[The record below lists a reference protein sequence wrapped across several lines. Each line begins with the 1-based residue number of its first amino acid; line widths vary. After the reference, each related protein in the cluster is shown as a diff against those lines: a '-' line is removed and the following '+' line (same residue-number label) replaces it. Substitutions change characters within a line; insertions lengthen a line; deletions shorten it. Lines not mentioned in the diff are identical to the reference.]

1 MASEAGSIVVIQT
14 QRMGDLILTYPL
26 LLWLTR
32 RYPGHRLTVVAEP
45 TFAGP
50 LAPVSP
56 PAAYLPLARG
66 GELTGRGHE
75 LVVNLS
81 IRPEAARLAGELT
94 AARRLGPVADAA
106 GVVRVGGDWQLYRA
120 SVVHNNRHNRF
131 HWAEL
136 NALDVVPVAD
146 MAQTVWPAPRTGG
159 PGRRRVGVF
168 VGASEPDKRPSVD
181 FTARFVRELAGR
193 GLVPV
198 LLGGPGEVELGAE
211 ASRRAGMPVT
221 NLCGRLGLKELAVLG
236 QDMALLVTPDT
247 GPMHLAAWTGWRVLN
262 LSIGPVSAHETGPYQ
277 PGHFVLR
284 PRMSCR
290 GCWACV
296 RERPACRAGLDPA
309 GVAYVA
315 ARLARGEDCRL
326 AGARVPGYEL
336 LRSARDAAGL
346 YALVPVGPDSLSGG
360 RPDGPCDAREAVGGL
375 WQAVFGWLFGAW
387 GEDRAALA
395 LAGLAAGHPVLAGRF
410 SRSLAGLG
418 AALGRDARQGSVPDT
433 GFAWRFAPLVR
444 PLAGFFERVLQNGD
458 GDRPSRLRCLSLLAR
473 VASLGSRS

>member
-1 MASEAGSIVVIQT
+1 
-14 QRMGDLILTYPL
+14 MGDLILTYPL
-26 LLWLTR
+26 LLWLAR
-32 RYPGHRLTVVAEP
+32 RYPEHKLTVVAEP

-50 LAPVSP
+50 LAPLSP
-56 PAAYLPLARG
+56 PAAYVPLSRG
-66 GELTGRGHE
+66 GELAGRGHE

-94 AARRLGPVADAA
+94 AAVRLGPVADAA
-106 GVVRVGGDWQLYRA
+106 GAVRVGGDWQLYRA

-136 NALDVVPVAD
+136 NALDVVPVPD
-146 MAQTVWPAPRTGG
+146 MARTVWPQPRIGG

-168 VGASEPDKRPSVD
+168 VGASEPGKRPSVD
-181 FTARFVRELAGR
+181 FTARFVRELADR

-198 LLGGPGEVELGAE
+198 LLGGPGEVGLGAE
-211 ASRRAGMPVT
+211 AAGRAGIPVT

-262 LSIGPVSAHETGPYQ
+262 LSIGPVSAYETGPYQ

-309 GVAYVA
+309 RVAYVA
-315 ARLARGEDCRL
+315 ARLARGEDQRL

-346 YALVPVGPDSLSGG
+346 YGLVPVS
-360 RPDGPCDAREAVGGL
+360 PDGRCDAREAVGGL
-375 WQAVFGWLFGAW
+375 WQAVFGWLFGAF

-395 LAGLAAGHPVLAGRF
+395 LGRLAIGHPALADRL

-418 AALGRDARQGSVPDT
+418 AALGRDARQGGVPDT
-433 GFAWRFAPLVR
+433 GFALRFAPLVR

-473 VASLGSRS
+473 VASLASRP

>member
-1 MASEAGSIVVIQT
+1 MAAEAGSVVVIQT

-26 LLWLTR
+26 LLWLAR
-32 RYPGHRLTVVAEP
+32 RYPRHRLTVVAEP

-50 LAPVSP
+50 LAPLSP

-66 GELTGRGHE
+66 EELSGRGHD

-81 IRPEAARLAGELT
+81 IRPEAARLAGKLD
-94 AARRLGPVADAA
+94 AAIRLGPAADAA
-106 GVVRVGGDWQLYRA
+106 GAVRVGGDWQLYRA

-136 NALDVVPVAD
+136 NALDAVPTAD
-146 MAQTVWPAPRTGG
+146 MARTVWPEPRTGG

-168 VGASEPDKRPSVD
+168 VGASEPGKRPSIA
-181 FTARFVRELAGR
+181 FTARFLRELAGR

-198 LLGGPGEVELGAE
+198 LLGGPGEADLGAE
-211 ASRRAGMPVT
+211 AAKRAGIPVA
-221 NLCGRLGLKELAVLG
+221 NLCGRLGLGELAVVG

-262 LSIGPVSAHETGPYQ
+262 LSVGPVNAYETGPYQ
-277 PGHFVLR
+277 PGHYVLR
-284 PRMSCR
+284 PRLSCR

-296 RERPACRAGLDPA
+296 RPEPVCRVGLDPA
-309 GVAYVA
+309 RVAYVA
-315 ARLARGEDCRL
+315 ARLARGEDGRL

-336 LRSARDAAGL
+336 LRSGRNDVGL
-346 YALVPVGPDSLSGG
+346 YGLVPVS
-360 RPDGPCDAREAVGGL
+360 PDGRCDAREAVGTL

-387 GEDRAALA
+387 DESRATLA
-395 LAGLAAGHPVLAGRF
+395 LGRLAAGHPALAERF
-410 SRSLAGLG
+410 SRSLAEIG
-418 AALGRDARQGSVPDT
+418 AALGRDARQGSVPEA
-433 GFAWRFAPLVR
+433 GFALGFAPLVR

-473 VASLGSRS
+473 VASLGRRS